1 MSENWKPKFIQ
12 LPLDKMA
19 GSPWN
24 LLDHRGFRIAWC
36 GTDGNHEKD
45 GELIANDLLNLIAI
59 GEAVGELHERATA
72 KQVALQ
78 AKLDAALA
86 DAERLAEALVV
97 PLQWVRED
105 VKASEG
111 QAETALAIQR
121 QIESALALH
130 DALKKEQGL

>member
-12 LPLDKMA
+12 LPIDKMA
-19 GSPWN
+19 GAPWN

-36 GTDGNHEKD
+36 GTDGNHETD

-86 DAERLAEALVV
+86 DADRLAEALYDIATDNKCQ
-97 PLQWVRED
+97 LAGGQARL
-105 VKASEG
+105 ASEC
-111 QAETALAIQR
+111 LAQ
-121 QIESALALH
+121 H